1 MRVQIWRWAA
11 GYTKM
16 MLQFCILFVITTHL
30 VCAASLRVSGVR
42 RCPRT
47 FWKAESLYF
56 TSITMNLS
64 ELQTSR
70 SRGHVAVS
78 QNVKFQDIRNLHRFS
93 LVVIFT
99 LVINSRTNETRFPGA
114 GTSWL
119 RKNKCT
125 VCVASNSIV
134 VCLVGWIETTVTL
147 KDASFE
153 EKSRGN
159 MRARSDNGTRC
170 GTNVRTR
177 EMKVELTLEREEW
190 NCKC

>member
-1 MRVQIWRWAA
+1 MQKNNLCLFTRIFWFWTVGTVPIFPNSWVQIWRWAA

-93 LVVIFT
+93 LVVTFT

-119 RKNKCT
+119 RKNKC
-125 VCVASNSIV
+125 
-134 VCLVGWIETTVTL
+134 
-147 KDASFE
+147 
-153 EKSRGN
+153 
-159 MRARSDNGTRC
+159 MRRF
-170 GTNVRTR
+170 
-177 EMKVELTLEREEW
+177 
-190 NCKC
+190 